1 MLCSTQQNL
10 IFQHYYQSYRNYLL
24 SLGRMNEEQAVFE
37 LLILSDFKK
46 WSSTA
51 LKALNNYT
59 IIMTNNT
66 NNSDKIRLSWVWCL
80 WVFSVA
86 YFWVNSTG
94 CSGEFLIVFKHFQN
108 LQNLVLNI
116 WRKNCISLA
125 LWALVSLKP
134 YIKKTIKKQTGS
146 AWNFL
151 QTPIQVCKGAYI
163 PYFKINGPILLL
175 SLFQRISQP
184 SRLDQQNSK
193 RKYCRLPPSSFRI
206 NVKDTSSHTSMDS

>member
-10 IFQHYYQSYRNYLL
+10 IFQHYYQSYHNYLL
-24 SLGRMNEEQAVFE
+24 SLGRMDGEQAVFE
-37 LLILSDFKK
+37 LLIISDFKK

-51 LKALNNYT
+51 LKTLNNYT
-59 IIMTNNT
+59 IIMTSNT

-134 YIKKTIKKQTGS
+134 YIKNNKKADRLCMKFSSNSNTSVQRCLYPLFQNQRAHSAALLFSKNISTLKTGS
-146 AWNFL
+146 
-151 QTPIQVCKGAYI
+151 TK
-163 PYFKINGPILLL
+163 
-175 SLFQRISQP
+175 
-184 SRLDQQNSK
+184 
-193 RKYCRLPPSSFRI
+193 
-206 NVKDTSSHTSMDS
+206 